1 MPRRNEKQRLRKV
14 LFLGGGGRGGNKVH
28 YGKCA
33 SGVLERLGITFTSK
47 GKR

>member
-14 LFLGGGGRGGNKVH
+14 LFLGGGRGGNKVH